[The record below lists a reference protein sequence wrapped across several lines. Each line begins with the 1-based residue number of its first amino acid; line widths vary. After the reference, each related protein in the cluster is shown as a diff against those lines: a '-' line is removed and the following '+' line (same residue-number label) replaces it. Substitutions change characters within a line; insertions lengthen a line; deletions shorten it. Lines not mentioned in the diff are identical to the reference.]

1 MSQLR
6 VAIIG
11 AGASD
16 LTAIK
21 SCLDEGF
28 EPVCFEQESYLGGM
42 WKFTEDN
49 SISSS
54 VYRSTVINTVKEMC
68 YSDFPIPKE
77 FPPYM
82 HNTFVMKYFQMY
94 AENFG
99 LEEYICFGRRVLNVK
114 RSGNFELSGKW
125 LVTTKS
131 IVGENDESKV
141 ECFDASWCVLDTIGN
156 RPGRHLKEW
165 KYSKVFRSIAIPIK
179 ILEDLKERS
188 CLLWVGLRNV
198 LNLVFHNVFLISKY
212 GRIYQI

>member
-1 MSQLR
+1 MSKLR

-11 AGASD
+11 AGGSG

-54 VYRSTVINTVKEMC
+54 VYRSTVINTDKEMMC
-68 YSDFPIPKE
+68 YSDFPMPKE

-82 HNTFVMKYFQMY
+82 HNTYVMKYFQMY

-99 LEEYICFGRRVLNVK
+99 LEKYICFGQRVLNVK
-114 RSGNFELSGKW
+114 RSADFELSGKW
-125 LVTTKS
+125 LVTAES

-141 ECFDASWCVLDTIGN
+141 ECFDAVMVCTGHHWQPSWPTFEGMDIFEGLQIHSHSYKDFRGFEGKTVL
-156 RPGRHLKEW
+156 
-165 KYSKVFRSIAIPIK
+165 V
-179 ILEDLKERS
+179 
-188 CLLWVGLRNV
+188 VGK
-198 LNLVFHNVFLISKY
+198 F
-212 GRIYQI
+212 

>member
-1 MSQLR
+1 MSKLR

-11 AGASD
+11 AGGSG

-21 SCLDEGF
+21 CCLDEGL

-54 VYRSTVINTVKEMC
+54 VYRSTVINTNKEMMC
-68 YSDFPIPKE
+68 YSDFPMPKE

-82 HNTFVMKYFQMY
+82 HNTYVMKYFQLY

-99 LEEYICFGRRVLNVK
+99 LEKYICFGQRVLNVK
-114 RSGNFELSGKW
+114 RSDDFELSGKW
-125 LVTTKS
+125 LVTAKS

-141 ECFDASWCVLDTIGN
+141 ECFDAVMVCTGHHWQPSWPTFTGMEIFEGLQIHSHSYKDFRGLEGKTVL
-156 RPGRHLKEW
+156 
-165 KYSKVFRSIAIPIK
+165 V
-179 ILEDLKERS
+179 
-188 CLLWVGLRNV
+188 VGM
-198 LNLVFHNVFLISKY
+198 F
-212 GRIYQI
+212 